1 MRTRLL
7 DVPDARVVSLTGDNI
22 ELVLDL
28 EVRPEQERWVRP
40 VSWYVARSAYENVW
54 TPVAITVEDGIVGFA
69 EWAYDDSDATHCIGG
84 VVVDARHQG
93 KGYGKTGMLALVAY
107 LRQRPNC
114 EVIALTVHQDNAT
127 ARRLY
132 RSLGFVETGER
143 DGDELVMVL
152 PPRP

>member
-1 MRTRLL
+1 M
-7 DVPDARVVSLTGDNI
+7 DVPDARVVSLTAGNI
-22 ELVLDL
+22 EVVLDL
-28 EVRPEQERWVRP
+28 VVRPEQGRWVRP

-54 TPVAITVEDGIVGFA
+54 TPVAITVEGGVVGFA

-93 KGYGKTGMLALVAY
+93 KGYGKAGMRALVAH

-114 EVIALTVHQDNAT
+114 GVIALTVHQDNVT
-127 ARRLY
+127 ARGLY

-152 PPRP
+152 PPKP